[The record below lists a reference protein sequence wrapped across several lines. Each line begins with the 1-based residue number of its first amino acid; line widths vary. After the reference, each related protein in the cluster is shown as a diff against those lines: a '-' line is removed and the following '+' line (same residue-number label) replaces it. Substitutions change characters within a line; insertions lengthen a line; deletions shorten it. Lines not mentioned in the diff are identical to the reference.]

1 MSHRPSGGGIL
12 RYSRTKTRS
21 QATVLYAIKN
31 PFLRGEFMLRKFSW
45 VVALFFAATL
55 TANAQSVN
63 LFGGYSYE
71 RFRATPSVNTNG
83 YEFSGEYKFMPWLG
97 AMADFDGHYGS
108 FGGVGFG
115 VHDFL
120 FGPQVSFPARI
131 SPFAHVLLGGAH
143 FSSNGSGAT
152 SFSQGFGFGVDSKI
166 AP

>member
-1 MSHRPSGGGIL
+1 
-12 RYSRTKTRS
+12 
-21 QATVLYAIKN
+21 
-31 PFLRGEFMLRKFSW
+31 MLRKFSW

-166 AP
+166 APALAWRLIQLDYIHTHFGNATQNNVRISTGIVIHF